1 MTLQVP
7 YKIKLGLGTPA
18 CTPSLLY
25 DCAESDHWE
34 HRPRRRKA
42 RWCWVRLGVTHKADK
57 SHKSHL
63 YPTRE
68 YLQRKACKR
77 STFNLQKLLP
87 TQIPQAARVGL
98 VEQDVHSETLTEM
111 PAQHDSVETTIHSHP
126 LGRKL
131 PTNCTPRRAAELSAR
146 KGNLEKEGKKERNS
160 KFASIKRHK
169 DLPLHSHTVTVS
181 PAHLLYRLLHPCS
194 PVAKDGLY
202 LQGP

>member
-42 RWCWVRLGVTHKADK
+42 RWCWVWLGVTHKGGRQVSPLPYNRVPAK
-57 SHKSHL
+57 
-63 YPTRE
+63 
-68 YLQRKACKR
+68 KACKR

-87 TQIPQAARVGL
+87 TQIPQAARVGR

-111 PAQHDSVETTIHSHP
+111 PAQHDSVETTIHSRP

-131 PTNCTPRRAAELSAR
+131 PTNCIPRRAAELSTR
-146 KGNLEKEGKKERNS
+146 KRNLEKGGKKERKS

-181 PAHLLYRLLHPCS
+181 PAHLLYRLLHLCS
-194 PVAKDGLY
+194 SVAKDGLY